1 MGLSRARSITISAVA
16 LVAVAAC
23 GMGYTESAN
32 ATGDVD
38 WREFLA
44 PQIGVHLDHVPEQ
57 QAAMQFANE
66 VFADDVVVWAKSHYG
81 NDGDVVVNLKTG
93 WRDVVGDQVDQ
104 LIAAAPAPITIREVE
119 HSDAEL
125 MANAKLDDPVW
136 ESDLAGA
143 RAVTASV
150 SPEENK
156 LVIGLTVVNEDT
168 VKAAQAVFG
177 ADVLFR
183 QDDAPELASGD
194 Q

>member
-1 MGLSRARSITISAVA
+1 MPSRTFTGMALTVLIVATLSACANDTGTASVQSGETPEWRDQTIAPETPRPVSA
-16 LVAVAAC
+16 
-23 GMGYTESAN
+23 
-32 ATGDVD
+32 
-38 WREFLA
+38 
-44 PQIGVHLDHVPEQ
+44 EQ
-57 QAAMQFANE
+57 RAAMQLANE
-66 VFADDVVVWAKSHYG
+66 ALADDVAVWAKSHYG

>member
-1 MGLSRARSITISAVA
+1 MPSRTFTGMALTVLIVATLSACADTGTASVQSGETPEWRDQTIAPETPRPVSA
-16 LVAVAAC
+16 
-23 GMGYTESAN
+23 
-32 ATGDVD
+32 
-38 WREFLA
+38 
-44 PQIGVHLDHVPEQ
+44 EQ
-57 QAAMQFANE
+57 QAAMQLANE
-66 VFADDVVVWAKSHYG
+66 ALADDVVVWAKSHYG